1 MQSFCIIGTQWRHK
15 SINSSAAS
23 WQWKITISSRAYH
36 ERSGSYTCD
45 LKSKQPAKSLETTNV
60 NEIFQFCCAL
70 LPKLA
75 EQGANYHVLSWF
87 LGAEAAP
94 QRREAHNAL
103 ARRVALKN
111 CICRERSSL
120 AIWQRCILRRW
131 IIGAGEDQEV
141 VVCVFL
147 LP

>member
-1 MQSFCIIGTQWRHK
+1 MHIMKDQAVTG
-15 SINSSAAS
+15 
-23 WQWKITISSRAYH
+23 
-36 ERSGSYTCD
+36 D

-70 LPKLA
+70 PPKLA
-75 EQGANYHVLSWF
+75 EQGANYHVLSLF
-87 LGAEAAP
+87 LGAETAP

-131 IIGAGEDQEV
+131 IIGAGEDEEV
-141 VVCVFL
+141 VVCVFIAL
-147 LP
+147 IIGASLCRAQWALRRQNKRRLR